1 MSIMQVV
8 TGLFKPAADLVGE
21 LIEDK
26 DKANQIRASLA
37 MAQHSIT
44 SEVIQLEGKVVKAK
58 ADIIVAEATSESWI
72 TSNWRPVTMLTFVFL
87 VVLKWLGFTAGNISE
102 ALELE
107 LMSLIQI
114 GLGGYVVGR
123 SLEKVGPSIA
133 AVFSRKE

>member
-123 SLEKVGPSIA
+123 SLEKVGPSIT

>member
-1 MSIMQVV
+1 MQVV